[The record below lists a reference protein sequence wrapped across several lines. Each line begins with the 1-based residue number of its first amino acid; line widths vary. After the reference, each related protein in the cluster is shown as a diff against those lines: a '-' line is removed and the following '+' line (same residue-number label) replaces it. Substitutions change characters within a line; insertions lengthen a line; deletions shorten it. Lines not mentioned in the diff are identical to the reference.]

1 MTDQS
6 DISKWVDMEK
16 CPLDSQAFRDE
27 CRRTLDEDG
36 SLLLE
41 GFIKPDAI
49 AEMVTE
55 ADAEADKVYFAG
67 QTHNVYLTPKDPSLA
82 DDHVFNR
89 QLESRKGC
97 ITTDQIPKKSGLHAI
112 YNSPLFKEFM
122 AYVVRE
128 EAIYP
133 YADPL
138 SGINV
143 HFADEGRGL
152 NWHFDNSSF
161 ATTLLLRA
169 PEGGGEFQYVRD
181 LRDADAGEMNFEG
194 VEAVLEGE
202 KSYKTLDASE
212 GTLALFR
219 GRNSIHRVTPT
230 EGDITRLLV
239 VLAYNSE
246 PGIALSETGRMTF
259 YGRLG

>member
-1 MTDQS
+1 MSEQI
-6 DISKWVDMEK
+6 DISKWVDLEK
-16 CPLDSQAFRDE
+16 CPLGDPAFRDQ
-27 CRRTLDEDG
+27 CQKTLDETG
-36 SLLLE
+36 ALLLD
-41 GFIKPDAI
+41 GFLKLTAL
-49 AEMVTE
+49 AEMV
-55 ADAEADKVYFAG
+55 AEAETQSDNVYYAG
-67 QTHNVYLTPKDPSLA
+67 QTHNVYLTPKDPNLPA
-82 DDHVFNR
+82 DHVFNR
-89 QLESRKGC
+89 QLESKKGC
-97 ITTDQIPKKSGLHAI
+97 ITTDQIPATSGLHAI
-112 YNSPLFKEFM
+112 YNAPVFKEFM
-122 AYVVRE
+122 SYVVKE
-128 EAIYP
+128 EAIFP

-181 LRDADAGEMNFEG
+181 LRDADNGDMNFKG
-194 VEAVLEGE
+194 VEDVLSGDVE
-202 KSYKTLDASE
+202 YKTLDASE

-230 EGDITRLLV
+230 TGDITRLLV

-246 PGIALSETGRMTF
+246 PGIELSETGRMTF
-259 YGRLG
+259 YGRLN

>member
-1 MTDQS
+1 MSQKA
-6 DISKWVDMEK
+6 DISKWVDLEK
-16 CPLDSQAFRDE
+16 HPLDDEEFRDK
-27 CRRTLDEDG
+27 CRKILDENG

-41 GFIKPDAI
+41 GFLKPEAV
-49 AEMVTE
+49 AEMVAE
-55 ADAEADKVYFAG
+55 ADAEAEHVYFAG
-67 QTHNVYLTPKDPSLA
+67 QTHNVYLTPPDPTLPE
-82 DDHVFNR
+82 DHVFNR

-97 ITTDQIPKKSGLHAI
+97 ITTDLIPETSGLKAI
-112 YNSPLFKEFM
+112 YDASVFKEFM

-143 HFADEGRGL
+143 HFADKGRGL

-194 VEAVLEGE
+194 VDAVLNGRT
-202 KSYKTLDASE
+202 KYDTLEASE

-230 EGDITRLLV
+230 EGDTTRLLV
-239 VLAYNSE
+239 VLAYNSK
-246 PGIALSETGRMTF
+246 PGIALSETGRITF